1 MFLPPMCFLE
11 LSKQLKLYN
20 DLSARM
26 IEKTVNM
33 IKDNNIHVTVNFDKE
48 DVLNRRIQDMLF
60 GIIRENNMQGRVTI
74 EITES
79 EGMDNLSE
87 LSAFV
92 SKAKQEGCL
101 IAIDD
106 FGTGYSNFM
115 YILSLQPDYL
125 KIDGSITR
133 QILESGRAR
142 LLTETIV
149 AMCRRAGIKTIA
161 EFVSG
166 EDIYK
171 AVKEIGVD
179 YVQGYYFGKPEPF
192 FQRN

>member
-1 MFLPPMCFLE
+1 MVQK
-11 LSKQLKLYN
+11 S
-20 DLSARM
+20 
-26 IEKTVNM
+26 IEK
-33 IKDNNIHVTVNFDKE
+33 IIDNDVHITINFDKE
-48 DVLNRRIQDMLF
+48 DVVNKKIHNTLF
-60 GIIRENNMQGRVTI
+60 TLIRENNLQGRITI

-87 LSAFV
+87 LAAFI
-92 SKAKQEGCL
+92 SSAKQEGCL

-133 QILESGRAR
+133 QIMESARAR

-149 AMCRRAGIKTIA
+149 AMCRRANIRTIA
-161 EFVSG
+161 EFVSS
-166 EDIYK
+166 EEIYQ

-179 YVQGYYFGKPEPF
+179 YVQGYHFGKPEQH
-192 FQRN
+192 FQ